1 MNRHNVEYIAFIFKI
16 NHYSLFRYL
25 NNHCNEYFNFIDIS
39 DLIHDHLFQIFLR
52 SILPHHKIL
61 RIMDRII
68 RRNWPKI
75 IFFFKLFPIPRNL
88 SSKCYTIYNS
98 IMDNWPYI
106 YIYNPLKLIKNYL
119 LLPNF
124 TPLLYTTSKPVIKL
138 LHNIL
143 RKTLYII
150 HRIIHSP
157 RIPRKHQRISADHV
171 HFPKPVPPP
180 CPPRSSSSCCLPTSD
195 NHWFIR
201 PSKSSRGRAR
211 PVIKFD
217 LRINNRCTRA
227 PMINEQN

>member
-106 YIYNPLKLIKNYL
+106 YIYIQSIKINQE
-119 LLPNF
+119 LPSSTKF
-124 TPLLYTTSKPVIKL
+124 YTTA
-138 LHNIL
+138 LHHF
-143 RKTLYII
+143 KTC
-150 HRIIHSP
+150 
-157 RIPRKHQRISADHV
+157 HQIA
-171 HFPKPVPPP
+171 
-180 CPPRSSSSCCLPTSD
+180 T
-195 NHWFIR
+195 
-201 PSKSSRGRAR
+201 
-211 PVIKFD
+211 
-217 LRINNRCTRA
+217 
-227 PMINEQN
+227 